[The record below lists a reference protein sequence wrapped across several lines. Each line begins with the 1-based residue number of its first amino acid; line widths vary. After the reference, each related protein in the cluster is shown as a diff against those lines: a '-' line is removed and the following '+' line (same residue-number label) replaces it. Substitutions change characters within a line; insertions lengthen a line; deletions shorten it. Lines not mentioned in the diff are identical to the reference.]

1 MSATL
6 TATVALLKVR
16 CVAVSAPVVCLP
28 WTGLVDVAEDGC
40 YTVAAEAIMRPQA
53 GGRNPVMAD
62 TDETKLEAAQ
72 ADRDPAEQIVD
83 QPKTQATG
91 TSEGA
96 LDDQTGN
103 DPE

>member
-1 MSATL
+1 
-6 TATVALLKVR
+6 
-16 CVAVSAPVVCLP
+16 
-28 WTGLVDVAEDGC
+28 
-40 YTVAAEAIMRPQA
+40 
-53 GGRNPVMAD
+53 MAD